1 MSVCWLDFFFAD
13 GPRAHSSP
21 PVAGFSLQ
29 RPVSAQATPLR
40 SCALGAR
47 FGAEKAF
54 PVAPAVV
61 ERVSDGVD
69 ARARDRSRDRHRSTA
84 PVLHASLPRPV
95 VARGNSGHVARRA
108 KNFARNSFGAGRG
121 RRAPAF
127 RQRLQGQLQHGRR
140 SLAPHRRC
148 GCLFQ
153 YSCELRRRQGHRLW
167 TRMSTRLAAAL
178 KLKSGWRCQTQCP
191 RVAPR
196 AHRTSTARSQVPAA
210 AGAATVTLHGRAQR
224 ASSCTC
230 CLLIAARST
239 PPADTRRSCPATGRS
254 PGAAPSLRTMRDCTI
269 SLWWST

>member
-1 MSVCWLDFFFAD
+1 MRRV
-13 GPRAHSSP
+13 GGRRA
-21 PVAGFSLQ
+21 
-29 RPVSAQATPLR
+29 
-40 SCALGAR
+40 
-47 FGAEKAF
+47 EN
-54 PVAPAVV
+54 
-61 ERVSDGVD
+61 SDCPSG
-69 ARARDRSRDRHRSTA
+69 RSR
-84 PVLHASLPRPV
+84 
-95 VARGNSGHVARRA
+95 RGNACCGIEGPWGPEFIRRRA
-108 KNFARNSFGAGRG
+108 GG

-127 RQRLQGQLQHGRR
+127 RQRLQGQLQHGIR

-167 TRMSTRLAAAL
+167 TRMSARLAAAL

-196 AHRTSTARSQVPAA
+196 AHRTSTARSQGPAA